1 LNASARASGREK
13 RGGQS
18 GHGIGMQNVQR
29 RLQGLFGPEYG
40 LTVKTPPEGGTRVEI
55 RVPRRMPMSAM
66 REETAANPAAA
77 KPDGAKPRAAATR
90 PAKPAPPRP
99 RVAKPTIVKSAR
111 SRARK
116 SG

>member
-1 LNASARASGREK
+1 LDVSGRE
-13 RGGQS
+13 RRSGQS

-40 LTVKTPPEGGTRVEI
+40 LTVKSPLEGGTRVEI
-55 RVPRRMPMSAM
+55 RVPRRMPMSA
-66 REETAANPAAA
+66 
-77 KPDGAKPRAAATR
+77 TR
-90 PAKPAPPRP
+90 DEAGG
-99 RVAKPTIVKSAR
+99 R